1 METLLLGL
9 NEIGH
14 FNVLMAIV
22 LGALIGVTIGS
33 IPGLEPAGVMAILLP
48 LSFSMEPLAGVS
60 LLLGVYGGA
69 WYGGAIPAILMNT
82 PGTPVAVL
90 TTYDGYPMA
99 KRGEGRR
106 ALSIAYTSSFVGG
119 IISVCSLVLLAPILS
134 QVARMFGSAEFAML
148 AALGMIFVVLAHRN
162 HVVEAAMMLGFG
174 IFLGTIGLD
183 RSYSVQVFTFDQN
196 WLLGGIPLVPAV
208 IGLFAMSQAFVLLSQ
223 RGNDAQKTVLEGGGM
238 FAGFAELIRYKTTV
252 IRSAALGVVMGL
264 LPGVGEF
271 GSQFF
276 SYTLAQ
282 KFSKTPE
289 LFGKGAPEGV
299 IASETSNNAVTASV
313 MVPLLAFGIPT
324 DALMAMLLAVFM
336 VHNYIPGPTL
346 FVERPE
352 FISGLYLSLFL
363 MNTVV
368 FLYLTFATRWI
379 VNLTRI
385 RGRFIGAFILVLGF
399 IGSYSQNYRF
409 SDAMIALGFA
419 IFGYMLRRANIPA
432 VPIILGL
439 VLGPVFLTRFRQAM
453 GVANGDM
460 SIFLSRPISL
470 TLLLLI
476 VASMGFYLWS
486 LLRKRGRDEAAALAT
501 KGESASTR

>member
-9 NEIGH
+9 NEVGTA
-14 FNVLMAIV
+14 NVLLAIIV
-22 LGALIGVTIGS
+22 GALIGVTIGS

-99 KRGEGRR
+99 QRGDGKR
-106 ALSIAYTSSFVGG
+106 ALSIAYTASFVGG
-119 IISVCSLVLLAPILS
+119 IISVSSLVLLAPTLS
-134 QVARMFGSAEFAML
+134 QVARLFGSAEFAML
-148 AALGMIFVVLAHRN
+148 AALGMIFVVLAHRK
-162 HVVEAAMMLGFG
+162 HVVEAAMMLGLG
-174 IFLGTIGLD
+174 IFLGTIGID
-183 RSYSVQVFTFDQN
+183 RSYSTQVYTFDQP
-196 WLLGGIPLVPAV
+196 WLLNGIPLVPAV

-223 RGNDAQKTVLEGGGM
+223 RGNDSQKTELKGEGLFGGIFVL
-238 FAGFAELIRYKTTV
+238 LKHKITV
-252 IRSAALGVVMGL
+252 ARSAALGVVMGL

-282 KFSKTPE
+282 KFSKNPE
-289 LFGKGAPEGV
+289 KFGDGAPEGL

-313 MVPLLAFGIPT
+313 MIPLLAFGIPA

-336 VHNYIPGPTL
+336 VHNYVPGPTL
-346 FVERPE
+346 FAERPE
-352 FISGLYLSLFL
+352 FISGLYISLFL
-363 MNTVV
+363 MNVVV
-368 FLYLTFATRWI
+368 FLYLSVATKWI

-399 IGSYSQNYRF
+399 IGSYSQNYQF
-409 SDAMIALGFA
+409 SDSLIALGFA
-419 IFGYMLRRANIPA
+419 IFGYILRRNNIPA

-453 GVANGDM
+453 GVADGDLT
-460 SIFLSRPISL
+460 IFLSRPISL
-470 TLLLLI
+470 TLLTAI
-476 VASMGFYLWS
+476 VLSIGIYVWS
-486 LLRKRGRDEAAALAT
+486 QYRNKP
-501 KGESASTR
+501 KIP

>member
-1 METLLLGL
+1 MDAILLGL
-9 NEIGH
+9 NE
-14 FNVLMAIV
+14 VASLDVMLAIV
-22 LGALIGVTIGS
+22 IGALIGVTIGS

-48 LSFSMEPLAGVS
+48 MTFAMEPLPGVS

-99 KRGEGRR
+99 QRGEARR

-119 IISVCSLVLLAPILS
+119 LISVFSLILLAPTLS
-134 QVARMFGSAEFAML
+134 QIARQFGSAEFAML
-148 AALGMIFVVLAHRN
+148 AALGMIFVVLAHRK
-162 HVVEAAMMLGFG
+162 HVVEAAMMLGVG
-174 IFLGTIGLD
+174 IFLSTIGLD
-183 RSYSVQVFTFDQN
+183 LSYSTQVFTFGQS
-196 WLLGGIPLVPAV
+196 WLLSGIPLVPAV
-208 IGLFAMSQAFVLLSQ
+208 IGLFAMSQAFILLSQ
-223 RGNDAQKTVLEGGGM
+223 RGNDAQETTLSGSGLFSGVFDLLKHKLTV
-238 FAGFAELIRYKTTV
+238 A
-252 IRSAALGVVMGL
+252 RSAALGVVMGL

-282 KFSKTPE
+282 KFSRTPE
-289 LFGKGAPEGV
+289 RFGNGAPEGL

-313 MVPLLAFGIPT
+313 MVPLLAFGIPA

-352 FISGLYLSLFL
+352 FISGLYISLL
-363 MNTVV
+363 MMNVVV
-368 FLYLTFATRWI
+368 FAYLTFATKWI
-379 VNLTRI
+379 VNLTRV

-399 IGSYSQNYRF
+399 IGSYSQNYQY
-409 SDAMIALGFA
+409 SDCLIALGFA
-419 IFGYMLRRANIPA
+419 IFGYVLKRNQIPA

-439 VLGPVFLTRFRQAM
+439 VLGPLFLTRTQQAL
-453 GVANGDM
+453 GVAGGDLT
-460 SIFLSRPISL
+460 IFLQRPISL
-470 TLLLLI
+470 TLLVMI
-476 VASMGFYLWS
+476 VLSLGIFAWSQLRQRRCEAS
-486 LLRKRGRDEAAALAT
+486 
-501 KGESASTR
+501 

>member
-9 NEIGH
+9 HEVGTA
-14 FNVLMAIV
+14 NVLLAIV

-48 LSFSMEPLAGVS
+48 LTFSMEPLAGVS

-99 KRGEGRR
+99 QRGEGRK

-119 IISVCSLVLLAPILS
+119 IISVLSLVLLAPTLS
-134 QVARMFGSAEFAML
+134 QVARLFGSAEFAML
-148 AALGMIFVVLAHRN
+148 AALGMIFVVLAHRK
-162 HVVEAAMMLGFG
+162 HVVEAAMMLGLG
-174 IFLGTIGLD
+174 IFLGTVGID
-183 RSYSVQVFTFDQN
+183 RSFSTQVYTFGQV
-196 WLLGGIPLVPAV
+196 WLLNGIPLVPAV
-208 IGLFAMSQAFVLLSQ
+208 IGLFAMSQAFVLLAQ
-223 RGNDAQKTVLEGGGM
+223 RGNDSSVTKLEAGGL
-238 FAGFAELIRYKTTV
+238 FAGFAALMRNKVTV
-252 IRSAALGVVMGL
+252 LRSSALGVVMGL

-282 KFSKTPE
+282 KFSKHPE
-289 LFGKGAPEGV
+289 EFGKGAEAGI

-313 MVPLLAFGIPT
+313 MIPLLAFGIPA

-346 FVERPE
+346 FTERPE
-352 FISGLYLSLFL
+352 FISGLYISLFL
-363 MNTVV
+363 MNIVV
-368 FLYLTFATRWI
+368 FLYLLFATRWI

-385 RGRFIGAFILVLGF
+385 RGRYIGAVILVLGF
-399 IGSYSQNYRF
+399 VGAYSQNYQF
-409 SDAMIALGFA
+409 SDALIALGFA
-419 IFGYMLRRANIPA
+419 ILGYILRRNDIPA

-439 VLGPVFLTRFRQAM
+439 VLGPVFLNRFRQAL
-453 GVANGDM
+453 GVGNGDLA
-460 SIFLSRPISL
+460 IFIDRPVSMVLLSLIVLSISL
-470 TLLLLI
+470 FLF
-476 VASMGFYLWS
+476 GQWQE
-486 LLRKRGRDEAAALAT
+486 GRQHRAAANNV
-501 KGESASTR
+501 

>member
-1 METLLLGL
+1 MDTLLLGL

-14 FNVLMAIV
+14 APVLFAI
-22 LGALIGVTIGS
+22 LTGALIGVTIGS

-48 LSFSMEPLAGVS
+48 LSFSMEPLAGVT

-99 KRGEGRR
+99 RRGEGKK
-106 ALSIAYTSSFVGG
+106 ALSIAYTSSFIGG
-119 IISVCSLVLLAPILS
+119 MISVCALVMLAPTLS
-134 QVARMFGSAEFAML
+134 QVARLFGSAEFAML
-148 AALGMIFVVLAHRN
+148 AALGMIFVVLAHRE
-162 HVVEAAMMLGFG
+162 HVLEAAMMLGLG
-174 IFLGTIGLD
+174 IFLGTVGLD
-183 RSYSVQVFTFDQN
+183 RSYSVQVYTFGQS
-196 WLLGGIPLVPAV
+196 WLLGGIPLVSAV

-223 RGNDAQKTVLEGGGM
+223 RGNATRTELSGDGM
-238 FAGFAELIRYKTTV
+238 FAGLAVILKHKITTV
-252 IRSAALGVVMGL
+252 RSATLGVVMGL
-264 LPGVGEF
+264 LPGAGEF

-289 LFGKGAPEGV
+289 QFGKGAPEGL

-313 MVPLLAFGIPT
+313 MVPLLSFGIPT

-352 FISGLYLSLFL
+352 FIAGLYIALFL
-363 MNTVV
+363 LNIAV
-368 FLYLTFATRWI
+368 FLYLSVATRWI
-379 VNLTRI
+379 VNLTRL
-385 RGRFIGAFILVLGF
+385 RGRFIGAFILVLAF

-409 SDAMIALGFA
+409 SDTLIALGFGV
-419 IFGYMLRRANIPA
+419 FGYMLRRANIPA

-453 GVANGDM
+453 GVSNGDA
-460 SIFLSRPISL
+460 SIFLTRPISL
-470 TLLLLI
+470 TLLLMI
-476 VASMGFYLWS
+476 VASIGIFVWS
-486 LLRKRGRDEAAALAT
+486 RARQQPEQSGAH
-501 KGESASTR
+501 

>member
-1 METLLLGL
+1 MDAILLGL
-9 NEIGH
+9 NEVATL
-14 FNVLMAIV
+14 NVIMAIII
-22 LGALIGVTIGS
+22 GALIGVTIGS

-48 LSFSMEPLAGVS
+48 MTFAMEPLPGVS

-99 KRGEGRR
+99 KRGEARR

-119 IISVCSLVLLAPILS
+119 LISVFSLITLAPMLS
-134 QVARMFGSAEFAML
+134 QIARKFGSAEFAML
-148 AALGMIFVVLAHRN
+148 AALGMIFVVLAHRK
-162 HVVEAAMMLGFG
+162 HVVEAAMMLGLG

-183 RSYSVQVFTFDQN
+183 LSYSTQVYTFGQS
-196 WLLGGIPLVPAV
+196 WLLSGIPLVPAV
-208 IGLFAMSQAFVLLSQ
+208 IGLFAMSQAFILLSQ
-223 RGNDAQKTVLEGGGM
+223 RGNDARETTLSGS
-238 FAGFAELIRYKTTV
+238 GFFSGVFDLLRHKITV
-252 IRSAALGVVMGL
+252 IRSATLGVVMGL

-282 KFSKTPE
+282 RFSKTPE
-289 LFGKGAPEGV
+289 KFGDGAPEGL

-313 MVPLLAFGIPT
+313 MIPLLAFGIPA

-352 FISGLYLSLFL
+352 FISGLYVSLLL
-363 MNTVV
+363 MNVVV
-368 FLYLTFATRWI
+368 FTYLTFATKWI

-399 IGSYSQNYRF
+399 IGSYSQNYQF
-409 SDAMIALGFA
+409 SDCLIALGFA
-419 IFGYMLRRANIPA
+419 IFGYVLKRNEIPA

-439 VLGPVFLTRFRQAM
+439 VLGPLFLTRTQQAL
-453 GVANGDM
+453 GIAGGDLT
-460 SIFLSRPISL
+460 IFLQRPVSL
-470 TLLLLI
+470 TLFIMIILSI
-476 VASMGFYLWS
+476 SIYVWS
-486 LLRKRGRDEAAALAT
+486 QIHQRRA
-501 KGESASTR
+501 ESQ